1 MSPKSLRY
9 VRSAL
14 GDVGNLITGDGLR
27 CIYHSMGATGSEC
40 SQRESVSFMFWQPVM
55 FLRPSF

>member
-40 SQRESVSFMFWQPVM
+40 SHRERECNPFSPIM